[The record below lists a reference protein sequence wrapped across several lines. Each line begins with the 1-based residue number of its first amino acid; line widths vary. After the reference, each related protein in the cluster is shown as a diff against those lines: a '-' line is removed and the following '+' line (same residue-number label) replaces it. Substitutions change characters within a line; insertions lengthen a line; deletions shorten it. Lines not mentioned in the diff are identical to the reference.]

1 MSNKKQRLGDALV
14 QAGLLTP
21 EQLSGALEFQ
31 RTAGQRLGQVLVQ
44 QGLVKDLDVARA
56 VADQLR
62 IPFLPEG
69 DLRLD
74 PSVARLV
81 PEAVVRRLLAL
92 PVREEQGKLL
102 VGMVDPYNVFALD
115 EIRALVGR
123 PVQPA
128 VLTERALESALRSL
142 YALDEISAV
151 PREAREAS
159 ASSSAEAAP
168 PADTGAF
175 VLEDQAADAP
185 AVKLVNGILQRALDE
200 RASDIHWEPLEDGT
214 RVRYRVDGVLH
225 EVAAPPRSLHAAVVS
240 RLKVMAQ
247 LDIAERRLP
256 QDGRFQVRQGT
267 REIDFRVSTLPT
279 VHGEKVAIRLLDR
292 SQGLLQLEQIGFRP
306 ETLAAYRGL
315 IRRPYGLVLVTG
327 PTGSGKTTTLMATLA
342 QLNAP
347 EQNIITV
354 EDPVEYHLSGV
365 NQVQVNPRAGLTF
378 ANGLRSILRQDP
390 NIIMVGE
397 IRDRET
403 AEIAVRAAL
412 TGHLVFSTV
421 HTNDAAST
429 LTRLAD
435 MGVEPFLLASAVSGV
450 LAQRLARRLC
460 PHCREPYTLEPGDS
474 ARAGLALPGGPVQL
488 HRARGCP
495 HCQGTGYRG
504 RLPLF
509 ELMPVTE
516 PIRDLVAKGAP
527 ASALAAAAR
536 AEGMD
541 TLLHDGLARA
551 LAGETSLD
559 EVRRVAF
566 TDTAG

>member
-21 EQLSGALEFQ
+21 EQLAAALELQ
-31 RTAGQRLGQVLVQ
+31 RTGGRRLGQVLVQ
-44 QGLVKDLDVARA
+44 QGLLQDLDVARV

-62 IPFLPEG
+62 LPFLSEG
-69 DLRLD
+69 ALRLE
-74 PSVARLV
+74 PQVARLV
-81 PEAVVRRLLAL
+81 PEAAARRLLAL

-115 EIRALVGR
+115 EIRALAGR

-128 VLTERALESALRSL
+128 VLTERTLEAALRSL
-142 YALDEISAV
+142 YALDDVSPS
-151 PREAREAS
+151 PRDAA
-159 ASSSAEAAP
+159 ADAAP
-168 PADTGAF
+168 PADAETGSF
-175 VLEDQAADAP
+175 VLQDQAADAP
-185 AVKLVNGILQRALDE
+185 AVKLVNSILQRALDE
-200 RASDIHWEPLEDGT
+200 RASDIHWEPLAEGM
-214 RVRYRVDGVLH
+214 RIRFRVDGVLH
-225 EVAAPPRSLHAAVVS
+225 QVAAPSRSLHAAAVS

-247 LDIAERRLP
+247 MDIAERRLP
-256 QDGRFQVRQGT
+256 QDGRFQIRLGD
-267 REIDFRVSTLPT
+267 REIDLRVSTLPT

-292 SQGLLQLEQIGFRP
+292 SQGLLQLEQVGFRP
-306 ETLAAYRGL
+306 ETLAAYRSL

-327 PTGSGKTTTLMATLA
+327 PTGSGKTTTLMATLS

-354 EDPVEYHLSGV
+354 EDPVEYHLAGV

-378 ANGLRSILRQDP
+378 ATGLRSILRQDP
-390 NIIMVGE
+390 NIVMVGE

-412 TGHLVFSTV
+412 TGHLVFSTL
-421 HTNDAAST
+421 HTNEAAGA

-460 PHCREPYTLEPGDS
+460 PQCRETYALEPGNPV
-474 ARAGLALPGGPVQL
+474 RTGLPLPDGPVQVY
-488 HRARGCP
+488 RAHGCA
-495 HCQGTGYRG
+495 HCQQTGYRG
-504 RLPLF
+504 RLAFF
-509 ELMPVTE
+509 ELMSVTE
-516 PIRDLVAKGAP
+516 PLRDLVAKGAP
-527 ASALAAAAR
+527 TSAVAAAAR
-536 AEGMD
+536 AGGMA
-541 TLLHDGLARA
+541 TLAQDGVARA

-566 TDTAG
+566 TDLVG

>member
-1 MSNKKQRLGDALV
+1 MSNKKQRLGDALI

-21 EQLSGALEFQ
+21 KQLSGALEIQ
-31 RTAGQRLGQVLVQ
+31 RTVGQRLGQVLVQ
-44 QGLVKDLDVARA
+44 QGLVQDLDVARA
-56 VADQLR
+56 VADQLGL
-62 IPFLPEG
+62 PFLPES

-81 PEAVVRRLLAL
+81 PEVVARRLLAL
-92 PVREEQGKLL
+92 PIREEQGKLL

-151 PREAREAS
+151 PREARESGDAAS
-159 ASSSAEAAP
+159 PSEAEP
-168 PADTGAF
+168 GAF
-175 VLEDQAADAP
+175 VLQDQAADAP

-200 RASDIHWEPLEDGT
+200 RASDVHWEPLEDGT
-214 RVRYRVDGVLH
+214 RVRFRVDGVLH
-225 EVAAPPRSLHAAVVS
+225 EVAAPPRTLHAAVVS

-256 QDGRFQVRQGT
+256 QDGRFQVRQGI
-267 REIDFRVSTLPT
+267 RDIDCRVSTLPT

-378 ANGLRSILRQDP
+378 ATGLRSILRQDP

-397 IRDRET
+397 IRDRDT

-412 TGHLVFSTV
+412 TGHLVFSTL
-421 HTNDAAST
+421 HTNDAAGAV
-429 LTRLAD
+429 TRLAD

-460 PHCREPYTLEPGDS
+460 PQCREPYTMEPGS
-474 ARAGLALPGGPVQL
+474 PARAGAPLPDGPVRL
-488 HRARGCP
+488 YRARGCP

-504 RLPLF
+504 RLPFF

-541 TLLHDGLARA
+541 TLLYDGLARA
-551 LAGETSLD
+551 LSGETSLD

-566 TDTAG
+566 ADSGN